1 MRSLSVTNL
10 FTAFFISLFA
20 FQASA
25 QTAATAASPA
35 PVAADAFSTN
45 AQFAIVK
52 DLTTGQVLFEKASD
66 QAMVPSSMT
75 KLMTLYIAFER
86 IKEGKLKLTDML
98 PVSEKAWRIQG
109 SKMFVEL
116 GNKISVDDLLHGIA
130 IQSGNDACVVL
141 AEGISSSEEA
151 FAVVMSETAKRL
163 GMNESH
169 FKNSNGWPEEGHVVS
184 ARDLATLAEH
194 IIRDF
199 PEFYPL
205 FSQTSFTY
213 HGITQGNRN
222 LLLYKNIG
230 VDGLKTGHTEEAGYG
245 ITISGKRGNR
255 RLVVVVN
262 GLSSE
267 KERAEEAGRLLEYGF
282 NTFEN
287 YQLFP
292 KDVALGKA
300 NVWYGQK
307 ATVDLVAKDEVIAT
321 LPRATANE
329 KAKEI
334 KATIHYQG
342 PVRAPIEK
350 GAKIAELE
358 IQLPGQQPRIIPLYA
373 AESVAPLT
381 FFERIIRSLHL
392 LVK

>member
-1 MRSLSVTNL
+1 MRNLSLSKL
-10 FTAFFISLFA
+10 FLSLFIA
-20 FQASA
+20 LFSLQASA
-25 QTAATAASPA
+25 QTPAPA
-35 PVAADAFSTN
+35 PVAAESFATN

-66 QAMVPSSMT
+66 QPMVPSSMT
-75 KLMTLYIAFER
+75 KMMTLYITFER
-86 IKEGKLKLTDML
+86 IKEGKLKLTDTL

-116 GNKISVDDLLHGIA
+116 GNKISVDDLIHGVA

-141 AEGISSSEEA
+141 AEGIAASEEA
-151 FAVVMSETAKRL
+151 FAVVMNDTAKKL

-245 ITISGKRGNR
+245 ITVSGKRGNR

-267 KERAEEAGRLLEYGF
+267 KERAEEAQKLLEYGF

-287 YQLFP
+287 YQLFA
-292 KDVALGKA
+292 KDAPLGQA
-300 NVWYGQK
+300 DVWYGQK
-307 ATVDLVAKDEVIAT
+307 AKVDLSAKEEVVAT
-321 LPRATANE
+321 LPRAAAN
-329 KAKEI
+329 AKDI

-342 PVRAPIEK
+342 PIRAPIEA
-350 GAKIAELE
+350 GAKIADLE
-358 IQLPGQQPRIIPLYA
+358 IDMPGQQPRIIALYA
-373 AESVAPLT
+373 SESVAPLS
-381 FFERIIRSLHL
+381 FFERILRSLHL